1 MMERKLFD
9 AAAALPCPDTTFEAI
24 VQEASRRNPPKTH
37 RFNPRRAA
45 ALAAVLVLVFTF
57 VAAGYRY
64 DQIQRSMW
72 VLYYE
77 HNWDAAQHAIDD
89 FDLTLPEELNGFQF
103 YSQREFSVVPEDTP
117 MTQAMLTNFYRPI
130 EVQYAHFLTLEEM
143 NVILASM
150 EGGGSISGIQE
161 WGPSITVGT
170 TDSPYW
176 AHYFSVSE
184 DGLVRHDAV
193 VPGSTQVITYSGK
206 TIQLYLTKHHYA
218 EGYTVG
224 PYANAFWVDE
234 ARGCSILLDLH
245 SGDMAALVDTVKLL
259 IDSNP

>member
-1 MMERKLFD
+1 MERKLFD
-9 AAAALPCPDTTFEAI
+9 AAAALPGPETTFETI
-24 VQEASRRNPPKTH
+24 VQEASRRNPPKLH
-37 RFNPRRAA
+37 HFSFRRAA
-45 ALAAVLVLVFTF
+45 VLAAVLVLVFSL

-103 YSQREFSVVPEDTP
+103 YSQREFSVVPKDTP
-117 MTQAMLTNFYRPI
+117 MAQAMLTDFYRPI

-143 NVILASM
+143 NEILASM
-150 EGGGSISGIQE
+150 DGGGSISGIQE
-161 WGPSITVGT
+161 WGPSINIGS

-176 AHYFSVSE
+176 AYYFSIGE
-184 DGLVRHDAV
+184 DGLVSHDNM
-193 VPGSTQVITYSGK
+193 VPGSTQVITYNGK
-206 TIQLYLTKHHYA
+206 TIQLYLTEHHYE

-234 ARGCSILLDLH
+234 ARECCILLDLH
-245 SGDMAALVDTVKLL
+245 SGDMAALLDTVKLL
-259 IDSNP
+259 IDTNP